1 MERGRILVDLGK
13 LRSPH
18 VGLGE
23 VSRRFADEL
32 ARQLSSG
39 PGDLDVDYLVPPRF
53 HNAFP
58 MGIRTRPIGL
68 HHVLL
73 PVAGRYDV
81 WHALHQDSSLRPVSA
96 RCRVV
101 LTIHD
106 LNFLYEKGRS
116 WSRLRLQ
123 ELQRKVERA
132 TVVTTISHYTAGEI
146 AEHLHLRGR
155 VVEVVPNGV
164 ADLASSSERPAFLP
178 NALPMLFTV
187 AHLTRKKNVHVLL
200 DLAPRLTEYVFVI
213 AGNKESP
220 YGRHLEARIRQE
232 RIGNVFLPGEVTED
246 EKGWLHRHAAA
257 FLFPS
262 LLEGFGLPVVEA
274 LSCGRPVFVSRATA
288 LPEVV
293 GDAGFFFDSFEPEA
307 MERTLRGGL
316 EAYHADPEGHAA
328 RARATAARFRWDEN
342 VRRYL
347 ELYRR
352 LAGLSIP
359 IARTGEA

>member
-1 MERGRILVDLGK
+1 MERGKVLVDLGK
-13 LRSPH
+13 LRDPH

-32 ARQLSSG
+32 ARQLASG
-39 PGDLDVDYLVPPRF
+39 PADLDVDYLVPPRF

-58 MGIRTRPIGL
+58 QLIRTRPIGL
-68 HHVLL
+68 HHGLL

-81 WHALHQDSSLRPVSA
+81 WHALHQDSSLRPVSP

-106 LNFLYEKGRS
+106 LNFLREKDHDRS
-116 WSRLRLQ
+116 RRRLQ

-132 TVVTTISHYTAGEI
+132 TVITTISHYTAGEI

-164 ADLASSSERPAFLP
+164 AELASSSERPAFLP
-178 NALPMLFTV
+178 KGPPILFTI
-187 AHLTRKKNVHVLL
+187 AHLTPKKNVHVLL
-200 DLAPRLTEYVFVI
+200 DLAGRMKDFVFVI
-213 AGNKESP
+213 AGNKGSP
-220 YGRHLEARIRQE
+220 YGRHLEGRIRQE
-232 RIGNVFLPGEVTED
+232 RIGNVVLPGEVTEN

-262 LLEGFGLPVVEA
+262 LMEGFGLPVVEA
-274 LSCGRPVFVSRATA
+274 LSCGKPVFVTRATA

-307 MERTLRGGL
+307 MERALRSGL
-316 EAYHADPEGHAA
+316 DTCSADVEGHAA
-328 RARATAARFRWDEN
+328 RAQGAAARFRWEEN
-342 VRRYL
+342 VQRYL